1 MQTFDIFVM
10 SSDYEGFGISLV
22 EAMALGKPAVVT
34 RVGGM
39 PEVVE
44 ENVSGLLVNPRSPED
59 LSGRL
64 LSLLRDDNLRTA
76 MGQAAQQRVRQK
88 FDIRDRVTAME
99 NIYRK
104 LINGNIGS
112 LSQE

>member
-1 MQTFDIFVM
+1 
-10 SSDYEGFGISLV
+10 V

-44 ENVSGLLVNPRSPED
+44 ENVSGLIAEPRSPEALAD
-59 LSGRL
+59 KL
-64 LSLLRDDNLRTA
+64 LSLLRNDDLRQT
-76 MGQAAQQRVRQK
+76 MGQAAQLRVRK
-88 FDIRDRVTAME
+88 MFDIRNRVTAME

-104 LINGNIGS
+104 LIISNG
-112 LSQE
+112 